1 MEPQATEAKGSF
13 AQVTVERER
22 HIMAATDEL
31 LRKLCTLDAKIFGE
45 TPSDPNKDPE
55 EKQAHCFQN
64 GVMRLQK
71 QTTETLKVAHTV
83 IDRLNK
89 EFDIE

>member
-1 MEPQATEAKGSF
+1 MEPQAEEKKGSF

-22 HIMAATDEL
+22 DIMAATDEL
-31 LRKLCTLDAKIFGE
+31 LKKLCALDAKIFGE
-45 TPSDPNKDPE
+45 TPSNPNKDVE

-64 GVMRLQK
+64 GVTRLQK
-71 QTTETLKVAHTV
+71 QTTETLKIAHTV
-83 IDRLNK
+83 IDRLNG